1 MPSQQPFLTQSD
13 RIKALCDE
21 AIKKPDITAT
31 EKTLDAPTG
40 APSLETSRLKVS
52 AMQAA
57 VEAAEQSVVAAP
69 GEQAAAAEQPLRA
82 EQAPQPDAKVE
93 QHHTEQ
99 DQELASMLEERDQ
112 RLTKKKGRAK
122 MLANVALLALFVTP
136 VTVVAVNPDLRAKF
150 EKTIHHLGEGVNDVK
165 TMANTK
171 ESFDEALKEVAVRG
185 DHINSATEMLGVD
198 PNSVSE
204 DDDLN
209 MTAELREMMG
219 DEADGFAVRK
229 GKLAAMGTV
238 AKGLSGMEET
248 TLEDIQ
254 AAKGAT
260 TTAQQ

>member
-1 MPSQQPFLTQSD
+1 MPSQNQFVTQSD

-21 AIKKPDITAT
+21 AMRKPEISVT
-31 EKTLDAPTG
+31 EKTLETRSERPAT
-40 APSLETSRLKVS
+40 ETSRLKVS

-57 VEAAEQSVVAAP
+57 VEAAEAPVEEKAERAAP
-69 GEQAAAAEQPLRA
+69 AEPKP
-82 EQAPQPDAKVE
+82 EAKVE

-99 DQELASMLEERDQ
+99 DQELAAMLEERDS
-112 RLTKKKGRAK
+112 RLTRKKGRVK
-122 MLANVALLALFVTP
+122 LVANVALLALFVTP
-136 VTVVAVNPDLRAKF
+136 VTVVAVNPELRGKF
-150 EKTIHHLGEGVNDVK
+150 ETFVHHLGEGVNDVK

-209 MTAELREMMG
+209 MTAELRELMG

-248 TLEDIQ
+248 TLEDIKAAQ
-254 AAKGAT
+254 AAAET
-260 TTAQQ
+260 Q

>member
-1 MPSQQPFLTQSD
+1 MPSQNQFVTQSD

-21 AIKKPDITAT
+21 AMRKPEISVT
-31 EKTLDAPTG
+31 EKTLETRSERPAT
-40 APSLETSRLKVS
+40 ETSRLKVS

-57 VEAAEQSVVAAP
+57 VEAAEASVEEKAERAAP
-69 GEQAAAAEQPLRA
+69 AEPKP
-82 EQAPQPDAKVE
+82 EAKVE

-99 DQELASMLEERDQ
+99 DQELAAMLEERDS
-112 RLTKKKGRAK
+112 RLTKKKGRMK
-122 MLANVALLALFVTP
+122 LVANVALLALFVTP
-136 VTVVAVNPDLRAKF
+136 VTVVAVNPELRGKF
-150 EKTIHHLGEGVNDVK
+150 ETFVHHLGEGVNDVK

-209 MTAELREMMG
+209 MTAELRELMG

-248 TLEDIQ
+248 TLEDIKAAQ
-254 AAKGAT
+254 AAAGT
-260 TTAQQ
+260 Q

>member
-31 EKTLDAPTG
+31 EKTFEMTSRRPAG
-40 APSLETSRLKVS
+40 ETSRLKVS

-57 VEAAEQSVVAAP
+57 VEAAGQAVEAP
-69 GEQAAAAEQPLRA
+69 VGQAADAEQPKPVEA
-82 EQAPQPDAKVE
+82 APKEEAKVE

-99 DQELASMLEERDQ
+99 DQELAAMLEERDA
-112 RLTKKKGRAK
+112 RLTKKKGRMK
-122 MLANVALLALFVTP
+122 MIANVALLALFVTP
-136 VTVVAVNPDLRAKF
+136 VTAVAVNPGLRAKF

-165 TMANTK
+165 TMANTR
-171 ESFDEALKEVAVRG
+171 ESFDEALGEVAVRG
-185 DHINSATEMLGVD
+185 DHINSASEMLGVD
-198 PNSVSE
+198 PDSVSE
-204 DDDLN
+204 NDDLN
-209 MTAELREMMG
+209 MTAEMRQMMG

-238 AKGLSGMEET
+238 AKGLSGMDES

-254 AAKGAT
+254 AAKA
-260 TTAQQ
+260 AVESP